1 MRADH
6 HRGAPAEAATSPGDS
21 CAGLDRGD
29 QATGPTSL
37 AEPPAALVLRC
48 VRGLGGVGAARLI
61 ERYGSASAALASLS
75 TAEQVAAIARARVV
89 EARCAAGGISLV
101 LAGSAA
107 YPEALNALEDPP
119 LVLFAIGD
127 LALLAAPAVAVVGT
141 RTATNYGIHVAE
153 RMGRGLAR
161 AGVVLVSGLARGIDA
176 VAHEAALRGGGGTV
190 AVLGTGVDVC
200 YPRENLGLYR
210 TICARGLVV
219 SEVIPGTRALPG
231 AFPRRNRIVAA
242 LADVTLVIE
251 AGVKSGA
258 LITAQHAIAMSRPVA
273 GVPGPIDVE
282 SSAGS
287 NQLLRDGAHVV
298 TGVPDLLSV
307 LDLTSRGRTRRPH
320 AGARPSSDEWTDAET
335 RVLEALARMPS
346 RPDELVSSADLPVT
360 DVVAALTS
368 LELRGV
374 VAVDAVGVVHR
385 CD

>member
-1 MRADH
+1 MARADDE
-6 HRGAPAEAATSPGDS
+6 RRETTEAATVSADGGARPAVGGQVGS
-21 CAGLDRGD
+21 RN
-29 QATGPTSL
+29 

-61 ERYGSASAALASLS
+61 ERHGSAAAALASLA
-75 TAEQVAAIARARVV
+75 TADRLAAVARARVV
-89 EARCAAGGISLV
+89 EARCVAGGISLV
-101 LAGSAA
+101 LAGSER
-107 YPEALNALEDPP
+107 YPASLGALEDPP

-127 LALLAAPAVAVVGT
+127 LALLDAPAIAIVGT
-141 RTATNYGIHVAE
+141 RAATNYGIQAAE
-153 RMGRGLAR
+153 RLARGVAR
-161 AGVVLVSGLARGIDA
+161 AGVVVVSGLARGIDA
-176 VAHEAALRGGGGTV
+176 VAHAAALTSGGGTV

-210 TICARGLVV
+210 TICSRGLVV

-273 GVPGPIDVE
+273 GVPGPIDVDA
-282 SSAGS
+282 SAGS

-298 TGVPDLLSV
+298 TGVPDVLSV
-307 LDLTSRGRTRRPH
+307 LDLTSRGRTRR
-320 AGARPSSDEWTDAET
+320 ARPEATEPAGEWTDAET
-335 RVLEALARMPS
+335 RVLDALARMPT
-346 RPDELVSSADLPVT
+346 RPDELVAAAQLPVT

-368 LELRGV
+368 LELRGMV
-374 VAVDAVGVVHR
+374 SVDAVGMVHR
-385 CD
+385 CE